1 MIKIIAFVDSFK
13 HYSEPILEFQK
24 RLWKTIDFIK
34 LKPSKKK
41 EISEII
47 AEETD
52 ILKKY
57 LEKIKWFKILLFINW
72 KTLDSVSFSEFIEE
86 KQVQFSDIVFIIW
99 WAFWVDFEKISEN
112 IDFKFSF
119 WPMTFPHFQAIL
131 MLFEQIYRA
140 QTIKKWSSYHH

>member
-13 HYSEPILEFQK
+13 HYNEPILEFQK
-24 RLWKTIDFIK
+24 RLGKTIDFIK

-57 LEKIKWFKILLFINW
+57 LEKTKGFKILLFING

-86 KQVQFSDIVFIIW
+86 KQVQFSDIVFIIGG
-99 WAFWVDFEKISEN
+99 AFGVDFEKISEN
-112 IDFKFSF
+112 IDFRFSF
-119 WPMTFPHFQAIL
+119 GPMTFPHSLAIL
-131 MLFEQIYRA
+131 MLLEQVYRA
-140 QTIKKWSSYHH
+140 QTIKKGSSYHH

>member
-13 HYSEPILEFQK
+13 HYSEPIKEFQK
-24 RLWKTIDFIK
+24 RLWKKVDFLK
-34 LKPSKKK
+34 LKPSRKK

-57 LEKIKWFKILLFINW
+57 LEKTKWFKILLFINW

-86 KQVQFSDIVFIIW
+86 KQVQFSDLIFVIG
-99 WAFWVDFEKISEN
+99 WAYWVDFWKIKN
-112 IDFKFSF
+112 LIDFCFSF
-119 WPMTFPHFQAIL
+119 SPMTFPHCQAIL
-131 MLFEQIYRA
+131 MIYEQIYRA
-140 QTIKKWSSYHH
+140 ETIKTGSSYHH

>member
-24 RLWKTIDFIK
+24 RLWKTVDFIK
-34 LKPSKKK
+34 LKPSKKN

-57 LEKIKWFKILLFINW
+57 LEKTKWFKVLLFINW
-72 KTLDSVSFSEFIEE
+72 KMLDSIKFSEFIEE

-119 WPMTFPHFQAIL
+119 WPMTFPHSQAIL

-140 QTIKKWSSYHH
+140 QTIKKGSSYHH

>member
-24 RLWKTIDFIK
+24 RLWKTVDFIK
-34 LKPSKKK
+34 LKPSKKN

-57 LEKIKWFKILLFINW
+57 LEKTKWFKVFLFINW
-72 KTLDSVSFSEFIEE
+72 KMLDSIKFSEFIEE

-119 WPMTFPHFQAIL
+119 WPMTFPHSQAIL

-140 QTIKKWSSYHH
+140 QTIKKGSSYHH